1 MRKKSEKTESFSEL
15 LRAGRIRVRVPRRGA
30 VLGLGGL
37 LALFCGAG
45 ALLLLAG
52 AAFNLLRFD
61 LAAALGFAAG
71 TSVLVWATRFFARRR
86 GLWACAA
93 AGLAACAVWAL
104 YPYTLLPKC
113 RLLWV
118 LLQNDPYLLL
128 KFDMTEVVCLAAA
141 ALVLFLYLLAFVL
154 HIGWAAYGLSVPLAV
169 QTAAL
174 GQLPFWAV
182 PMLVLFH
189 AEAHLEAAQ
198 GGGDTVRGARRPAAG
213 RGSLLL
219 AAVVC
224 ACFFAGYA
232 LLEPHIDALLA
243 LPRRVQDVIL
253 PENTDAG
260 DTGRTSAVSSGR
272 YTTGEEA
279 LAVTLDSY
287 PAGPFYLR
295 NFYGGVYEN
304 GRWSAVDESEFLA
317 ELEGEGDGGALWIES
332 GGGMYAPADAE
343 QIVVTRLNGS
353 APGDYTPYHAVLWG
367 SDGDTDRFIASES
380 AGFGSLPTGV
390 QYARFA
396 ENMYTAVPD
405 SLERLRAFCRE
416 NPQSGFENT
425 RDFILRALHGAAEY
439 TLSPGLVP
447 PGADPAEYFF
457 FDNRRGYCEHF
468 ATTAALLFR
477 LYGYPARYAVG
488 YVADDFTRQADGAY
502 QAVLT
507 DREAH
512 AWVEVFADGAWT
524 PVEATPPGAV
534 VEAPAEND
542 VRPVEVLTGDAVSP
556 SPAPTQPPK
565 TAQAEAAG
573 TPSPTA
579 RPTAV
584 PQEAQTPRRIG
595 RKSRRIGCFR
605 AGRCR
610 HWPLWSALRGSLP
623 ARPCFPAAG
632 GACAVP
638 TPARCSC
645 SPCAFCSARGC
656 CAASTA
662 RSGISPRACMRLYR
676 RSPPRRRRRL
686 RRTRFRRR
694 SAGQSQGPP
703 TPKFTGR
710 AGKRR
715 PKTAGRGGNSAFLK
729 NTRASRAATARFL
742 RAGA

>member
-30 VLGLGGL
+30 ALGFGGL
-37 LALFCGAG
+37 FALFCGAG

-61 LAAALGFAAG
+61 LAATLGFAAG
-71 TSVLVWATRFFARRR
+71 TSVLVWATRLFARRR

-118 LLQNDPYLLL
+118 LLQNDLYLLL

-154 HIGWAAYGLSVPLAV
+154 HIGWAAYGLSVSLAV

-416 NPQSGFENT
+416 NP
-425 RDFILRALHGAAEY
+425 
-439 TLSPGLVP
+439 
-447 PGADPAEYFF
+447 
-457 FDNRRGYCEHF
+457 
-468 ATTAALLFR
+468 
-477 LYGYPARYAVG
+477 
-488 YVADDFTRQADGAY
+488 
-502 QAVLT
+502 
-507 DREAH
+507 
-512 AWVEVFADGAWT
+512 
-524 PVEATPPGAV
+524 
-534 VEAPAEND
+534 
-542 VRPVEVLTGDAVSP
+542 
-556 SPAPTQPPK
+556 
-565 TAQAEAAG
+565 
-573 TPSPTA
+573 
-579 RPTAV
+579 
-584 PQEAQTPRRIG
+584 
-595 RKSRRIGCFR
+595 
-605 AGRCR
+605 
-610 HWPLWSALRGSLP
+610 
-623 ARPCFPAAG
+623 
-632 GACAVP
+632 
-638 TPARCSC
+638 
-645 SPCAFCSARGC
+645 
-656 CAASTA
+656 
-662 RSGISPRACMRLYR
+662 
-676 RSPPRRRRRL
+676 
-686 RRTRFRRR
+686 
-694 SAGQSQGPP
+694 
-703 TPKFTGR
+703 
-710 AGKRR
+710 
-715 PKTAGRGGNSAFLK
+715 
-729 NTRASRAATARFL
+729 
-742 RAGA
+742 